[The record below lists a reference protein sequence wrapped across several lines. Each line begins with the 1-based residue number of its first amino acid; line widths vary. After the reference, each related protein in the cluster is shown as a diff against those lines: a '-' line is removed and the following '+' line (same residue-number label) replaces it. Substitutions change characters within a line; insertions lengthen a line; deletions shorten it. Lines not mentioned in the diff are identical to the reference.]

1 MIDTAILLP
10 YVLACFVFSLVP
22 GPSVTVVVANSLARG
37 TRAGLWTILG
47 TEISMLSMVAIVALG
62 LSAVVAIVGEGFFW
76 IKLIGAAYL
85 VWIGVRMWRAT
96 GELHVRKGRVRS
108 TFDYIVQGA
117 VINWSNPKTLL
128 FLGAFLPQF
137 VDLARP
143 AFPQIMVLGLIVMAV
158 ATLTDCVYAFTAGRA
173 RHWFDAAR
181 LRIMNRIAGSVLIVG
196 GVWLATQQRS

>member
-37 TRAGLWTILG
+37 TSAGLWTILG
-47 TEISMLSMVAIVALG
+47 TEISMLSMVAIVGLG

-96 GELHVRKGRVRS
+96 GELQVRKGRVRS
-108 TFDYIVQGA
+108 AFDYIVQGA

-137 VDLARP
+137 VDLGRP

-158 ATLTDCVYAFTAGRA
+158 ATLTDCVYAVTAGRA

-196 GVWLATQQRS
+196 GVWLATQQRN

>member
-37 TRAGLWTILG
+37 TSAGLWTILG
-47 TEISMLSMVAIVALG
+47 TEISMLSMVAIVGLG

-96 GELHVRKGRVRS
+96 GELHVRRGRVRS
-108 TFDYIVQGA
+108 AFDYIVQGA

-137 VDLARP
+137 VDLSRP

-158 ATLTDCVYAFTAGRA
+158 ATLTDCVYAVTAGRA